1 MGIKTAEQDVEQDC
15 FTKGVQEVCMNDY
28 FHICSG
34 KAYLSVFIMNNYVD
48 SSKVDVRAV
57 I

>member
-34 KAYLSVFIMNNYVD
+34 KAYLSVFIMNN
-48 SSKVDVRAV
+48 
-57 I
+57 